1 MVEPRL
7 PFVEGFRPVR
17 IRKLVDPDQGLAAKE
32 PNDMMKRARIFI
44 DNRLGLEELL
54 VPGSAPTKVGDGQRH
69 MGDTGELGHDWLLS
83 VAAALT
89 IAPPSSPT
97 ALTIRYV
104 PPSSSPVFG
113 SSGPV
118 PGWLAALSLSPVFV
132 VVRVLFPLSPSITSW
147 ALADSNR

>member
-104 PPSSSPVFG
+104 PPSSSPV
-113 SSGPV
+113 SATSRRPARRSGRR
-118 PGWLAALSLSPVFV
+118 L
-132 VVRVLFPLSPSITSW
+132 
-147 ALADSNR
+147 